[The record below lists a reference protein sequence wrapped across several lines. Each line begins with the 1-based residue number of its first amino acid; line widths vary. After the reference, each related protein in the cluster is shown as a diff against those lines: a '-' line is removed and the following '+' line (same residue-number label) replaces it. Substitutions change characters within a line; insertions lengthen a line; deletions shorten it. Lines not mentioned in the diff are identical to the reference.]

1 MELFDKK
8 SDDQTLLPPLAERMR
23 PIVIEDF
30 VGQEHL
36 TGKGKILQKAL
47 AANGMFSMILWGP
60 PGSGKTTL
68 AKIVSRQINAKFFQ
82 ISAVSAGVKD
92 VRKIIDQAD
101 LNRRQGHKT
110 ILFIDEIH
118 RFNKAQQDALL
129 HAVESGGLTLIGAT
143 TENPSF
149 EVIAP
154 LLSRCRV
161 LKLTNLSDEN
171 LEVILSR
178 AMKRDIVLQKME
190 ISLDSKARQMLVH
203 AVNGDA
209 RKLLNAIDICLQL
222 THSDMKK
229 QIHIDLAL
237 IREALQQ
244 RNLLYDKKGDYH
256 YDVISA
262 FIKSVRGSDPDA
274 AVYWLAVMLENGE
287 DPLFVARRL
296 IILSSED
303 IGNASPLALSVATAG
318 FQAVHAIGMPEAA
331 IILAQVTNYLASSPK
346 SNASYLSL
354 RKAQAAIKEG
364 EFPVVPL
371 HLRNAPTRLMK
382 SMDFGKDYQYPH
394 DFPDAFVEVSYFP
407 DGMPAQG
414 FYQPKNFGTEKFIR
428 ERLGKLWPDRYP
440 KTN

>member
-1 MELFDKK
+1 
-8 SDDQTLLPPLAERMR
+8 
-23 PIVIEDF
+23 
-30 VGQEHL
+30 
-36 TGKGKILQKAL
+36 
-47 AANGMFSMILWGP
+47 
-60 PGSGKTTL
+60 
-68 AKIVSRQINAKFFQ
+68 
-82 ISAVSAGVKD
+82 VKD

-129 HAVESGGLTLIGAT
+129 HAVESGALTLIGAT

-161 LKLTNLSDEN
+161 LKLTNLSNEN
-171 LEVILSR
+171 LETILSH
-178 AMKRDIVLQKME
+178 AIKNDIVLQKME
-190 ISLDSKARQMLVH
+190 ISLDSNARQMLIHSVS
-203 AVNGDA
+203 GDA

-229 QIHIDLAL
+229 QVHIDLAL

-296 IILSSED
+296 IVLASED
-303 IGNASPLALSVATAG
+303 IGNASPLALSVATSG
-318 FQAVHAIGMPEAA
+318 FQAVHAIGLPEAA
-331 IILAQVTNYLASSPK
+331 IILAQVTNYLAASPK

-354 RKAQAAIKEG
+354 RKAQVAVKEG
-364 EFPVVPL
+364 ELPVVPL
-371 HLRNAPTRLMK
+371 HLRNAPTKLMK

-394 DFPDAFVEVSYFP
+394 DFPDAFVEESYLP
-407 DGMPAQG
+407 DGMPTPA

-428 ERLGKLWPDRYP
+428 ERLCKLWPKRYRDID
-440 KTN
+440 